1 MKVGLITPQGWK
13 MEYTGWDP
21 AEAWARTVE
30 LAKQAEELGFESLW
44 AFDHFTT
51 VPEPTDEMTLE
62 SFSQLSAIAMV
73 TQNVRLGHMVI
84 CTSFRNPALT
94 AKLASTID
102 VISGGRFEIGIGAGW
117 KEDEWIA
124 YGYGF
129 PPIGERISTFEE
141 HLEVISR
148 MIAPGHASYEGE
160 RVHVIDAI
168 NEPRGIQPK
177 IPLIVGGNGPK
188 RTAGLAVKFADEL
201 NFVFRQPEWVAAR
214 MGEVRTMCEA
224 AGRDPDTLRFSVYTL
239 DEDYTDA
246 GQARVDRIGAWAE
259 TGVDRIVCFPTKFD
273 PSLEAQAAF
282 AEDVKPRAWPSTG
295 PSRPMA
301 RSVGSSSSPSYPAC
315 SGLGPPLAAAA
326 RSRSG
331 PPSCSRHPTS
341 RRYAPPS
348 PSRPAG
354 AWRPRMDPR
363 ADRSMPSGST
373 SAAR

>member
-13 MEYTGWDP
+13 MEYEGWDP
-21 AEAWARTVE
+21 AEAWANTVA

-51 VPEPTDEMTLE
+51 VPDPTDEMTLE

-73 TQNVRLGHMVI
+73 TMNVRLGHMVI

-129 PPIGERISTFEE
+129 PPLGERISTFEE

-148 MIAPGHASYEGE
+148 MIAPGRATYEGE
-160 RVHVIDAI
+160 RVHVRGAI
-168 NEPRGIQPK
+168 NEPRGIQDK

-201 NFVFRQPEWVAAR
+201 NFVFRQPDWVAER
-214 MGEVRTMCEA
+214 MTEVRAT
-224 AGRDPDTLRFSVYTL
+224 
-239 DEDYTDA
+239 
-246 GQARVDRIGAWAE
+246 
-259 TGVDRIVCFPTKFD
+259 
-273 PSLEAQAAF
+273 
-282 AEDVKPRAWPSTG
+282 
-295 PSRPMA
+295 
-301 RSVGSSSSPSYPAC
+301 
-315 SGLGPPLAAAA
+315 
-326 RSRSG
+326 
-331 PPSCSRHPTS
+331 
-341 RRYAPPS
+341 
-348 PSRPAG
+348 
-354 AWRPRMDPR
+354 
-363 ADRSMPSGST
+363 
-373 SAAR
+373 

>member
-13 MEYTGWDP
+13 MEYAGWDP

-30 LAKQAEELGFESLW
+30 LARQAEELGFESLW

-73 TQNVRLGHMVI
+73 TQRVRLGHMVI

-129 PPIGERISTFEE
+129 PPIGERISIFEE

-148 MIAPGHASYEGE
+148 MIAPGHASYQGE

-168 NEPRGIQPK
+168 NEPRGIQPR

-201 NFVFRQPEWVAAR
+201 NFVFRQPEWVTAR

-259 TGVDRIVCFPTKFD
+259 TGVDRIICFPTKFA

-282 AEDVKPRAWPSTG
+282 AEDVE
-295 PSRPMA
+295 
-301 RSVGSSSSPSYPAC
+301 
-315 SGLGPPLAAAA
+315 AAGVALD
-326 RSRSG
+326 
-331 PPSCSRHPTS
+331 
-341 RRYAPPS
+341 
-348 PSRPAG
+348 G
-354 AWRPRMDPR
+354 A
-363 ADRSMPSGST
+363 
-373 SAAR
+373 